1 MKILKKIISLV
12 LTAAIMVSMVCVG
25 TVSAG
30 AAESDLPYVEM
41 SENSYYKTLTY
52 TLWFRGNQKKISS
65 DDAYYS
71 KKCPHGK
78 YYAIRY
84 DLILTD
90 GTNEYEFSMERYALN
105 YSWWFY
111 ENGEPV
117 LEKVSTA
124 GCAETGWAD
133 GISFSIPTD
142 SDYYNKLKKCTTASV
157 LNCTVWDNSCCSS
170 TCADGTKKDSE
181 LGYVE
186 VELHNLNVKLD
197 SAASSSKKK
206 ISTLDL
212 SVGEKYGYTGKNVK
226 AKVTVKDGSKTLEKG
241 TDYTLTYKNCK
252 NIGTATVTITG
263 KGNYTG
269 TKTLTYKIVPKK
281 TTLSVTKKS
290 DTKAK
295 FTWTAVDGATKY
307 QLYYSTNGGK
317 YKKLATISGSKTS
330 VTLSGLD
337 FEKNDY
343 KFKIRS
349 YGTDDGTKY
358 YSSFS
363 KAVTVK

>member
-30 AAESDLPYVEM
+30 ALMAND
-41 SENSYYKTLTY
+41 
-52 TLWFRGNQKKISS
+52 GKKVYIEET
-65 DDAYYS
+65 A
-71 KKCPHGK
+71 
-78 YYAIRY
+78 AY
-84 DLILTD
+84 DLSDVLFWTIEYVCDEKNFAIAMMNYGTYWQTITGAGKDTGDLLEWLNYYECSVSSMSITYPVDSSTVKITINDASIAKLLNTCTEIRIFYYVVSEGQWKTVLRPLTD
-90 GTNEYEFSMERYALN
+90 YT
-105 YSWWFY
+105 
-111 ENGEPV
+111 
-117 LEKVSTA
+117 
-124 GCAETGWAD
+124 ET
-133 GISFSIPTD
+133 
-142 SDYYNKLKKCTTASV
+142 TT
-157 LNCTVWDNSCCSS
+157 
-170 TCADGTKKDSE
+170 
-181 LGYVE
+181 
-186 VELHNLNVKLD
+186 
-197 SAASSSKKK
+197 SSSKKD
-206 ISTLDL
+206 ISSLDF

-226 AKVTVKDGSKTLEKG
+226 AKVTVKDGSKTLVKG

-281 TTLSVTKKS
+281 TTLKVTKKS
-290 DTKAK
+290 DIKAK
-295 FTWTAVDGATKY
+295 FTWTAVDGAEKY

-349 YGTDDGTKY
+349 YGTDDDTKY

-363 KAVTVK
+363 KVVTVK